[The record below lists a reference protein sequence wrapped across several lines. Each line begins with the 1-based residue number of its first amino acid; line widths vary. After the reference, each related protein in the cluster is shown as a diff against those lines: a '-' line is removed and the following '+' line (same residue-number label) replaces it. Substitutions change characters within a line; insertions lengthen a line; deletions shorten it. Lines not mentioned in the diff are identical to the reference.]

1 MKKITL
7 FLVGIFL
14 LSLNSSLAQK
24 CGTDNY
30 TMQKMQELG
39 LSELDMHER
48 IMRIVEHQPSGSR
61 VGPYTIPVVFHV
73 IHDNGLG
80 NISQVQIQ
88 DALDALNED
97 YNKLNADSVNWRN
110 TASAPFEPRVA
121 DIQVTFKLA
130 KLDPNGNCT
139 NGIVRVNAPHLT
151 YNATDDVK
159 SAANGGSDA
168 WNVSMYMNV
177 WVVNSIDGS
186 GQGTTLGYATLP
198 YFGVSNTSGIVVRH
212 DAVGRQGV
220 GTANSDGRT
229 LTHEGGHFLGL
240 LHTFQAPFFGGTS
253 GCHTTDC
260 NNSGD
265 YICDTPPTD
274 VATFTCNYNLN
285 TCTGVPAN
293 SYYGI
298 DVNDMIENYMSY
310 DVCTN
315 MFSEGQK
322 SRIWSVLDS
331 TAFPEYNNLVSASN
345 ATATGINLPDVLC
358 TADFASDA
366 RIICAG
372 ETINFTDESFNYVT
386 SRTWSFPGGTPSS
399 LTDSAV
405 SVVYATPGIYDVS
418 ISVTDGSST
427 RDTTRTGYIIV
438 LDNPGNKDTLAD
450 SFESYSS
457 FPDYDNWVV
466 QTGYSQSFEVTN
478 TASVSG
484 LYSLVLPIHGQTGIR
499 TDELVSGVYDFSS
512 ASLDSNFYINFK
524 YAYKNRTSNTSNGT
538 NFIKI
543 YISQD
548 CGETWLARKNIIGSS
563 FGNGVDSNPFV
574 PTSGD
579 WISEELMLPVSQV
592 QYSNFRFKFVI
603 GTEEAN
609 NVYLEDI
616 NVYIAG
622 QSHLAVDNLE
632 SNFDFAMYPNPAKK
646 ELNIGLNI
654 KSPQV
659 VNVDLLDLSGRKIK
673 VLLENQKLHP
683 GEQSKLS
690 LDGVSSGVYL
700 VQMNING
707 QQIVRKLVIE

>member
-24 CGTDNY
+24 WGTDNY

-229 LTHEGGHFLGL
+229 LTHEGGHFL
-240 LHTFQAPFFGGTS
+240 
-253 GCHTTDC
+253 
-260 NNSGD
+260 
-265 YICDTPPTD
+265 
-274 VATFTCNYNLN
+274 
-285 TCTGVPAN
+285 
-293 SYYGI
+293 
-298 DVNDMIENYMSY
+298 
-310 DVCTN
+310 
-315 MFSEGQK
+315 
-322 SRIWSVLDS
+322 
-331 TAFPEYNNLVSASN
+331 
-345 ATATGINLPDVLC
+345 
-358 TADFASDA
+358 
-366 RIICAG
+366 
-372 ETINFTDESFNYVT
+372 
-386 SRTWSFPGGTPSS
+386 
-399 LTDSAV
+399 
-405 SVVYATPGIYDVS
+405 
-418 ISVTDGSST
+418 
-427 RDTTRTGYIIV
+427 
-438 LDNPGNKDTLAD
+438 
-450 SFESYSS
+450 
-457 FPDYDNWVV
+457 
-466 QTGYSQSFEVTN
+466 
-478 TASVSG
+478 
-484 LYSLVLPIHGQTGIR
+484 
-499 TDELVSGVYDFSS
+499 
-512 ASLDSNFYINFK
+512 
-524 YAYKNRTSNTSNGT
+524 
-538 NFIKI
+538 
-543 YISQD
+543 
-548 CGETWLARKNIIGSS
+548 
-563 FGNGVDSNPFV
+563 
-574 PTSGD
+574 
-579 WISEELMLPVSQV
+579 
-592 QYSNFRFKFVI
+592 
-603 GTEEAN
+603 
-609 NVYLEDI
+609 
-616 NVYIAG
+616 
-622 QSHLAVDNLE
+622 
-632 SNFDFAMYPNPAKK
+632 
-646 ELNIGLNI
+646 
-654 KSPQV
+654 
-659 VNVDLLDLSGRKIK
+659 
-673 VLLENQKLHP
+673 
-683 GEQSKLS
+683 
-690 LDGVSSGVYL
+690 
-700 VQMNING
+700 
-707 QQIVRKLVIE
+707 